1 LRGGL
6 PLSDARALGRAARR
20 TALQRALLAVAVL
33 VAALATVLAAR
44 DPEVGSHEFLPTEAN
59 GIVILDLSA
68 SISGDTHRRIR
79 STLIRLAAGDARYGL
94 VVFSDIAYEA
104 LPPGTS
110 ASELR
115 RVARYYDTPQG
126 QLSQGTPWS
135 VAFSGGT
142 RISTGLELARSIIE
156 RDGLERPALLLV
168 SDLDDDAA
176 DVGRMRRTLAELEAT
191 GTMVRVVALNPA
203 PEDERLFTRLLGEPD
218 AVSHAT
224 IEAPTAAPREVA
236 FPSTLVALGLL
247 LALALAAHE
256 LWRARLRWAA

>member
-20 TALQRALLAVAVL
+20 TAVQRALLAVAVL
-33 VAALATVLAAR
+33 VAALAALLAAR
-44 DPEVGSHEFLPTEAN
+44 DPEVRSQEFLPTTAN
-59 GIVILDLSA
+59 GIVVLDLSA
-68 SISGDTHRRIR
+68 SISGDTHQRIR
-79 STLIRLAAGDARYGL
+79 STLLRLAAGDARYGL
-94 VVFSDIAYEA
+94 IVFSDTAYEA

-126 QLSQGTPWS
+126 QLSQRTPWS

-156 RDGLERPALLLV
+156 RDRLERPALLLV
-168 SDLDDDAA
+168 SDLDDDNA
-176 DVGRMRRTLAELEAT
+176 DVGRMRRTLEELEAA
-191 GTMVRVVALNPA
+191 GTVVRVVALNPA
-203 PEDERLFTRLLGEPD
+203 PEDERLFARLLGEPD
-218 AVSHAT
+218 AVARAT
-224 IEAPTAAPREVA
+224 VDAPTAASREAA
-236 FPSTLVALGLL
+236 FPWTLIALGLL